1 MGQVESASDL
11 DLGASSRTTE
21 EFFQDL
27 YSELRRIAASRMARE
42 RPGHTLQATALV
54 NEVWLRLSQL
64 RQQTWRD
71 DDHFIAAASETM
83 RRILVDRARSRAA
96 RKNGGALRRTQAS
109 IDNLEGPG
117 NDAIDHLILDDH
129 LARLARL
136 HPEKARILELRFFAG
151 LTMAQIAALTS
162 QSEKTIQRHWAY
174 ARAWLYDSIQRD
186 FNQASEGSH

>member
-1 MGQVESASDL
+1 MGQVESTSDL
-11 DLGASSRTTE
+11 DLGASSRTTDE
-21 EFFQDL
+21 LFQDL
-27 YSELRRIAASRMARE
+27 YAELRRIAASRMARE

-83 RRILVDRARSRAA
+83 RRILVDRARNRAA
-96 RKNGGALRRTQAS
+96 RKNGGALRRTEVGLDQ
-109 IDNLEGPG
+109 LEGPG
-117 NDAIDHLILDDH
+117 KDAIDHLILDDH

-136 HPEKARILELRFFAG
+136 HPDKARIPELRFFAG
-151 LTMAQIAALTS
+151 LTMAQIAVLTG

-174 ARAWLYDSIQRD
+174 ARAWLYDSIQRE
-186 FNQASEGSH
+186 NGG